1 MESFLW
7 PAMSGHFL
15 ICRTCYKYERREGN
29 QVCPQYKTRFKCL
42 KRCVRMCESPW
53 DKKEYDINDL
63 ENEFNF
69 DEKNMNI
76 PSKEI
81 PTHLMPGILCLFIL
95 SFIGIYLIST

>member
-1 MESFLW
+1 
-7 PAMSGHFL
+7 MSVEKEIKFA
-15 ICRTCYKYERREGN
+15 
-29 QVCPQYKTRFKCL
+29 PYKTRFKRL
-42 KRCVRMCESPW
+42 KGCVRMCESPR

-69 DEKNMNI
+69 DEKNMNR

-81 PTHLMPGILCLFIL
+81 PTHLMARILCLFIL